1 MVSNAMARP
10 RPFIKW
16 AGSKTKILKKLYE
29 YVPGQ
34 FEDYYEPFLGSG
46 ALFFYLVYKRRE
58 HFKAYLSDINEEL
71 INTFIVV
78 RDHVDQ
84 LITLLKNHQKEYAK
98 NPEDYYYYIRD
109 RSDSKDRVE
118 RAARVL
124 FLNRTCYN
132 GLYRVNRKG
141 KFNVPFGKYKKPKI
155 CNAKTLRNAS
165 KALQMSKAEIR
176 VLDYRIAL
184 ERVKEGDFVYLDP
197 PYQPIN
203 STSNFTNYTQKGFT
217 KEDQINLAK
226 VFCDL
231 TERGCR
237 AVLSNSD
244 TPLIHNLYSKYD
256 IERVRVSRTINCIGG
271 KRKGYTELIINNLR
285 WI

>member
-1 MVSNAMARP
+1 MALNAGMARP

-29 YVPGQ
+29 HVPEK
-34 FEDYYEPFLGSG
+34 FENYYEPFLGSG
-46 ALFFYLVYKRRE
+46 ALFFYLIYKKGN

-84 LITLLKNHQKEYAK
+84 LITLLKNHQKEYSK
-98 NPEDYYYYIRD
+98 NPKKYYYYVRD
-109 RSDSKDRVE
+109 KLDPKDRVE

-124 FLNRTCYN
+124 FLNKTCYN

-141 KFNVPFGKYKKPKI
+141 KFNVPFGRYKKPKI
-155 CNAKTLRNAS
+155 CDEKTLRNAS
-165 KALQMSKAEIR
+165 KALQMSNAEIR
-176 VLDYRIAL
+176 VLDYQIAL
-184 ERVKEGDFVYLDP
+184 KQAKKGDFVYLDP

-203 STSNFTNYTQKGFT
+203 STSNFTDYTQEGFS
-217 KEDQINLAK
+217 KEDQITLAK
-226 VFCDL
+226 VYYDL
-231 TERGCR
+231 T
-237 AVLSNSD
+237 D
-244 TPLIHNLYSKYD
+244 TPLIRSLYSKYD

-285 WI
+285 WV